1 MANIP
6 VIAEINNL
14 LDADT
19 TALAK
24 TALGVLG
31 AATTGTASIVAADL
45 ATNAVTADKILAGAV
60 TFAKTTGVQASLV
73 SGTNIRTV
81 NGSTLLGSTDLVISG
96 GTPAADSITTAML
109 QSGAV
114 TAAKTNGLQSSLF
127 VGTNNNFI
135 FEGDSI
141 TSGSNNT
148 AGFDYPTLLMALP
161 AFNGKGTKSN
171 FAVASSFISTM
182 VSRYAGNVYPLRP
195 AATGAPAYLF
205 VLCGTNNINTFT
217 SADIITALESY
228 WTTAKADG
236 FTVIAYTITPQTF
249 TGANELKR
257 QQINTAIRLS
267 NTWDYLV
274 DTAALLPDM
283 WDTSYYMDKLHP
295 TDAGNRMIAREVE
308 SVIINKRKSP
318 MPDVTATRAISRGLR
333 LGGSM
338 FTVNAQTLIINDET
352 VGTGS
357 NSTGNSITSSITPL
371 ADAGTNHANLVI
383 TTSQL
388 GSFGIQYLYGVQS
401 LIRLKT
407 SKSITDG
414 IAYTAQNITDSGG
427 GVINNAICF
436 QALAPVANSGVV
448 VSAYGLQVKSQKST
462 NVTNG
467 IGIQVE
473 GTNDLNYIAGKLR
486 VGSLVAP
493 TRALDVTGEFGV
505 TTGSI
510 TTETIGK
517 TIGIKSGT
525 NALSGTFTANGV
537 TPVAIATTA
546 WDANCVAII
555 TLKTIGGTVTS
566 QPFVSS
572 VTAGTGFSVT
582 SAAGDT
588 STYNWVALKVN

>member
-6 VIAEINNL
+6 VIAEINTL
-14 LDADT
+14 LDANDVT
-19 TALAK
+19 IAK
-24 TALGVLG
+24 AALGVLG
-31 AATTGTASIVAADL
+31 AATTGNASIVNADISDTAAINVSKL
-45 ATNAVTADKILAGAV
+45 
-60 TFAKTTGVQASLV
+60 TGVQASLV

-96 GTPAADSITTAML
+96 GVPAIDSITTAML
-109 QSGAV
+109 QAGAV
-114 TAAKTNGLQSSLF
+114 TAVKTNGLQSSLF

-161 AFNGKGTKSN
+161 TFNGKGTKSN
-171 FAVASSFISTM
+171 FAVQSSFIANM
-182 VSRYAGNVYPLRP
+182 VARYAGSVYPLRP
-195 AATGAPAYLF
+195 AVTGVPAYLF

-228 WTTAKADG
+228 WSTAKADG
-236 FTVIAYTITPQTF
+236 FIVIAYTITPQSF

-257 QQINTAIRLS
+257 QQINAAIRLS

-283 WDTSYYMDKLHP
+283 WDTGYYIDKLHP
-295 TDAGNRMIAREVE
+295 TDAGNRVIAREVE

-338 FTVNAQTLIINDET
+338 FTVSAQTLIINDET

-357 NSTGNSITSSITPL
+357 STTGGTITSSVTPI
-371 ADAGTNHANLVI
+371 ADAGFNHTNLLLS
-383 TTSQL
+383 TSQL
-388 GSFGIQYLYGVQS
+388 GSFGYQYLTGLQS

-407 SKSITDG
+407 AKSITDG
-414 IAYTAQNITDSGG
+414 IAFSAQNITDSGG

-436 QALAPVANSGVV
+436 QALSPAANSGAI
-448 VSAYGLQVKSQKST
+448 VSAYGLQVKSQKNT

-473 GTNDLNYIAGKLR
+473 GTNDLNYIVGKLR

-517 TIGIKSGT
+517 TVGIKSGT
-525 NALSGTFTANGV
+525 NALSGTFTANGA
-537 TPVAIATTA
+537 TPVAVATTA
-546 WDANCVAII
+546 WDANCVAVI

-572 VTAGTGFSVT
+572 VTAGAGTGFSVT